1 MADQP
6 MTARPE
12 ADRSVADQPEE
23 PGPDLAQQ
31 IAEAWQRERPGTP
44 VESIG
49 VVTRLWAV
57 AKLLRENRE
66 RVLAASGI
74 DHATLDLLSTLRRAG
89 EPYTLTTRQITER
102 TLVTA
107 GAISQR
113 IARAERSGLVERSP
127 ARRSR
132 AVWVQLT
139 PLGHQVV
146 EETVDHL
153 LTQEL
158 EQLSALTP
166 EQRTELAELLR
177 LLLNDLQRRYGVD
190 TPSV

>member
-1 MADQP
+1 V
-6 MTARPE
+6 T
-12 ADRSVADQPEE
+12 DQPE
-23 PGPDLAQQ
+23 PDLAQQ
-31 IAEAWQRERPGTP
+31 IADAWQRERPGTP

-66 RVLAASGI
+66 RVLAAYGM
-74 DHATLDLLSTLRRAG
+74 DDAALDLLSTLRRAG

-113 IARAERSGLVERSP
+113 IARAERSGLVMRTP
-127 ARRSR
+127 AKGSR
-132 AVWVQLT
+132 AVWVTLT
-139 PLGHQVV
+139 GLGHQVV
-146 EETVDHL
+146 ETTVDHL

-166 EQRTELAELLR
+166 DQRAELAELLR
-177 LLLNDLQRRYGVD
+177 LLLNDLQRRYGGD
-190 TPSV
+190 IPSA